1 MNSSESD
8 QSSQTGLAEL
18 TRASLIMRFT
28 AIGVVIAGIAG
39 LFAYM
44 GGWLTPHALTP
55 ASMINRFEQLNGRH
69 PGFRRNHA
77 KGVCV
82 SGHFESSG
90 RGAAL
95 SKASVFLPSRR
106 IRQPANPIQPG

>member
-18 TRASLIMRFT
+18 SKASLIMRFT

-44 GGWLTPHALTP
+44 GGWLTPHELTP
-55 ASMINRFEQLNGRH
+55 AAIVDRFQQLDGVH
-69 PGFRRNHA
+69 SGFRRAHA
-77 KGVCV
+77 KGVGI
-82 SGHFESSG
+82 SGYFYSNG
-90 RGAAL
+90 QGIAL
-95 SKASVFLPSRR
+95 CKASVFE
-106 IRQPANPIQPG
+106 PGRVS

>member
-1 MNSSESD
+1 MDGNRMNSSESD
-8 QSSQTGLAEL
+8 QSSQTGLTEL

-90 RGAAL
+90 RSEEHTSEL
-95 SKASVFLPSRR
+95 QSPMY
-106 IRQPANPIQPG
+106 